1 MDYVLLGVRILLAA
15 VFVVAAT
22 GKLRDLGQ
30 FRRTLGDFGVPR
42 QAVGLLGALV
52 PAGELGSAVLLMPTT
67 SAWWG
72 AASSLL
78 LLAVFTVA
86 VAVNLSRGRAPD
98 CRCFGQVSAT
108 PIGPSTVARNLVL
121 ASSATLVLLMGPGA
135 SLGAVFGRWA
145 GAPTSER
152 LTWLGALALVALLV
166 FLARPARRIRARTAP
181 PAAPEWQRD
190 GARGLPVGAPAPP
203 FDLPLLAGDHAS
215 IETLTTDG
223 APVLLVFGGSN
234 CAACAEL
241 WSDIERWQRDHRAA
255 LRIAVVG
262 IGRPQS
268 IEMKLMGNDVQ
279 DVLLADDSR
288 LLEAYQVPR
297 LPSAVVVRPDGTV
310 GSETVTGPAAIREL
324 VQARVGAR
332 S

>member
-1 MDYVLLGVRILLAA
+1 GAA
-15 VFVVAAT
+15 
-22 GKLRDLGQ
+22 
-30 FRRTLGDFGVPR
+30 
-42 QAVGLLGALV
+42 GLLV
-52 PAGELGSAVLLMPTT
+52 PTA

-72 AASSLL
+72 AASSLI
-78 LLAVFTVA
+78 LLAAFTVA

-108 PIGPSTVARNLVL
+108 PIGPSTLVRNLVL
-121 ASSATLVLLMGPGA
+121 ASGATLLLVMGPGA
-135 SLGAVFGRWA
+135 TPGAVVDRWA

-152 LTWLGALALVALLV
+152 LTWFGAVALIALLV
-166 FLARPARRIRARTAP
+166 KLARPAERFRARTAP
-181 PAAPEWQRD
+181 PAVPEWQRD
-190 GARGLPVGAPAPP
+190 AARGLPVGAPAPP

-215 IETLTTDG
+215 IETLTRDG

-234 CAACAEL
+234 CAACAGL
-241 WSDIERWQRDHRAA
+241 WPDIERWQRDHRAA

-279 DVLLADDSR
+279 DVLLADDTR

-297 LPSAVVVRPDGTV
+297 LPAAVVVRPDGTV
-310 GSETVTGPAAIREL
+310 GSKTASDPAAIREL
-324 VQARVGAR
+324 VAARVGAR